1 MWSTKKSFFYELARK
16 VQFYFDVIRRR
27 NLRKVKI
34 DKKMHEKRI
43 VVVDDDESIRKTFF
57 LILHENYRVY
67 LAKDSREALQRFKD
81 TDVDLIIADLKL
93 PHLSGVEM
101 VSEFRS
107 AGYKGDVIL
116 ISAFPDLIDIDEL
129 SRLSISHFF
138 VKPLDLDALNR
149 SIDHLLSSEKNTE
162 KRV

>member
-1 MWSTKKSFFYELARK
+1 LARK

-67 LAKDSREALQRFKD
+67 LAKDSREALQRFKN

-149 SIDHLLSSEKNTE
+149 SIDHLLNSEKNTE

>member
-1 MWSTKKSFFYELARK
+1 M
-16 VQFYFDVIRRR
+16 
-27 NLRKVKI
+27 KI
-34 DKKMHEKRI
+34 DKKMREKRI

-67 LAKDSREALQRFKD
+67 LAKDSREALQRFKN

-149 SIDHLLSSEKNTE
+149 SIDHLLNSEKNTE